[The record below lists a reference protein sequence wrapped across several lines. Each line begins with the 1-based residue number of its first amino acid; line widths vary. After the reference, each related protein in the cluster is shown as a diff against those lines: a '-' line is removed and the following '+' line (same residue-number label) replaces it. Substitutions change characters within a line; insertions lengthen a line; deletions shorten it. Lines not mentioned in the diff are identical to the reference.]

1 MIPTTPRQHSSLA
14 SHSSETNNLKIFL
27 KSLRVGAIS
36 KLLVL
41 FKNGASEFR
50 SIFVFL
56 SFYGTEEKEGSSVE
70 LVILSGSSGPGLD
83 IVKVPDKRK
92 FGPMEQF

>member
-27 KSLRVGAIS
+27 KSLRVGALS
-36 KLLVL
+36 KLFVL
-41 FKNGASEFR
+41 FKNGVSEFR

-56 SFYGTEEKEGSSVE
+56 ILLWDGGEGRVERRVGNTER
-70 LVILSGSSGPGLD
+70 VIWAGLGY
-83 IVKVPDKRK
+83 RQ
-92 FGPMEQF
+92 GAR